1 MMLAAKCYFQLF
13 CGRGFSTCLY
23 WFHRRWNDQKQD
35 VINSCRPKSRNQ
47 NLHSATCFAFRV
59 TMDRSTTVLLRDLE
73 DDHKLREIQELPLSV
88 FRQFSSKSNG
98 NRARSSTSILRR
110 SISDSVERN
119 LCHRVGLHQVL

>member
-1 MMLAAKCYFQLF
+1 
-13 CGRGFSTCLY
+13 
-23 WFHRRWNDQKQD
+23 
-35 VINSCRPKSRNQ
+35 
-47 NLHSATCFAFRV
+47 
-59 TMDRSTTVLLRDLE
+59 MDRSTTVLLRDLA